1 MHVNEFIKKNFLENA
16 IHTFFLSFKTM
27 EKAPHTLCF
36 LRHLFLSWLL
46 TDITLPAAN
55 FIYLTLVSNYS
66 ISRATELPLK
76 KNAVER

>member
-1 MHVNEFIKKNFLENA
+1 M
-16 IHTFFLSFKTM
+16 
-27 EKAPHTLCF
+27 F

-76 KNAVER
+76 KNAVERQLQLHLHPVQPSSFGKRYLRL